1 MDSVLVINLLLLH
14 INMDIFPQMSQM
26 TCLHAPHGMPALFV
40 DTDNAL
46 NFVSPSE
53 TALNKATLSAHIVK
67 L

>member
-1 MDSVLVINLLLLH
+1 MDSVLAINLLLLH
-14 INMDIFPQMSQM
+14 INMDILPQMSQM

>member
-1 MDSVLVINLLLLH
+1 MG
-14 INMDIFPQMSQM
+14 IFPQMSQM
-26 TCLHAPHGMPALFV
+26 TCLHAPHGMPAFFV
-40 DTDNAL
+40 ETDNAL

>member
-14 INMDIFPQMSQM
+14 INMDILPQMSQM

-53 TALNKATLSAHIVK
+53 TALNKATLSSHIVK